1 TSFLPFKDRLKNEC
15 RLVPGR
21 LGLTDSADP
30 RALSVALQLLSEGT
44 VASVSLYTAKSDTL
58 ELARDHGIDLERVST
73 GLVWAAPTG
82 TQLGSAARQQ
92 LAATHL
98 VSGQLDA
105 VLGGNQATT
114 AEVIRAGIKT
124 VGLATGIKTVSGS
137 FIMHRPA
144 GALGALSSEATYLF
158 ADCGVVISPTTEQ
171 LIDIAAAS
179 VQTWQELQPDVP
191 ARVAFLSFSTKGS
204 AHHAAQATVAAA
216 AQGFRAAYPS
226 IISDGELQFDAAFD
240 VAIAARKAPGS
251 PVAGQANCFIFPDL
265 NAGNIGYKLAQ
276 RLGGFE
282 AYGPILQGLRLPMND
297 LSRGATVDDMLNSA
311 YIALSRSKRTAP

>member
-1 TSFLPFKDRLKNEC
+1 MTSFLPFKEQLKSKC
-15 RLVPGR
+15 RQTPGR
-21 LGLTDSADP
+21 LGLSDSADP
-30 RALSVALQLLSEGT
+30 RALTVARQLLTDGT
-44 VASVSLYTAKSDTL
+44 AASVSLYSEMTETL
-58 ELARDHGIDLERVST
+58 KIARDHGIDLQAVSRQ
-73 GLVWAAPTG
+73 LVWAAPPG
-82 TQLGSAARQQ
+82 TSLSSAERQQ

-124 VGLATGIKTVSGS
+124 VGLAAGIKTVSGS
-137 FIMHRPA
+137 FIMHRQA
-144 GALGALSSEATYLF
+144 GATGPEATYLF
-158 ADCGVVISPTTEQ
+158 ADCGVVISPTVDQ

-179 VQTWQELQPDVP
+179 VQTWQELQPTVP

-204 AHHAAQATVAAA
+204 AKHAAQAAVAKAAA
-216 AQGFRAAYPS
+216 GFRAAYPT

-240 VAIAARKAPGS
+240 DAIAARKAPDS

-297 LSRGATVDDMLNSA
+297 LSRGATVADMVTSA
-311 YIALSRSKRTAP
+311 YIALSRSQTKA